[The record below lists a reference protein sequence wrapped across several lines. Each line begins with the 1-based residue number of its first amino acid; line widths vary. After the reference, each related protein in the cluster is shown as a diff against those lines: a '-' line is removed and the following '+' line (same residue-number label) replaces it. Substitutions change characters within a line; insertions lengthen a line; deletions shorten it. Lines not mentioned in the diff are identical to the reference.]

1 MNPEGHFSSE
11 SLRALRDL
19 RNSLDMLRAPD
30 QRALYLQTPK
40 LPRLTQ
46 VIAGLGQEKPASA
59 PVTPKEILDRWEDFA
74 AGRAR
79 ELDARSVRYLCW
91 EPKVGTDERFHAF
104 LNGSGLTPVGPR
116 SLQGLVRACHSRW
129 SAELAKGPVVSGVRA
144 AVDKYS
150 GPNRV
155 LGKWRALS
163 ELILSSG
170 GPSQLASRM
179 SNKLQS
185 PKELFDELHIDG
197 QSPFAVEVVR
207 QSLAFCRDRLET
219 NQQLLPFMCQSLFN
233 WANLP
238 IDQFKTEV
246 ANCILHRSSK
256 MNWVENKLRDA
267 VRLDQRLGD
276 PRVPARQK
284 NWFGIAPE
292 ARLKVIEWLS
302 KYDIIFFF
310 EHAFPK
316 REDKHGRR
324 AFWLNYVSCIEASR
338 PLLNPDDRASLKDQL
353 KKEGTFGFIWGDN
366 SAFILDFGRVV
377 AVEFNRVGACYVY
390 EKRAWLELVPDLWG
404 PNSFTE
410 SKLKDIARCTARIRH
425 VPGWQDEL
433 RTELARQGVRP

>member
-1 MNPEGHFSSE
+1 MNLDSTSSE

-19 RNSLDMLRAPD
+19 RNSLDMLRAP
-30 QRALYLQTPK
+30 QRRALYLETPK
-40 LPRLTQ
+40 LPKLIH
-46 VIAGLGQEKPASA
+46 VISGLGQDRPARA
-59 PVTPKEILDRWEDFA
+59 PVTPREILDRWEDFA
-74 AGRAR
+74 AGRTK
-79 ELDARSVRYLCW
+79 ELDERAVRYLCW

-104 LNGSGLTPVGPR
+104 VNRSGSTPVGPR

-129 SAELAKGPVVSGVRA
+129 SAELAKGPVVRGVRA
-144 AVDKYS
+144 AVDKYK

-155 LGKWRALS
+155 LGKWRAAS
-163 ELILSSG
+163 ELILDSG
-170 GPSQLASRM
+170 GPVKLASKM

-185 PKELFDELHIDG
+185 PKELFDELTIDA

-207 QSLAFCRDRLET
+207 QSITYSRDRLET
-219 NQQLLPFMCQSLFN
+219 NEQLLPFMCQTLFN
-233 WANLP
+233 WTNFP
-238 IDQFKTEV
+238 VDQFKTEV

-256 MNWVENKLRDA
+256 VTRVENTLRET

-302 KYDIIFFF
+302 KYDISFFF

-324 AFWLNYVSCIEASR
+324 AFWLNYISRMEASR
-338 PLLNPDDRASLKDQL
+338 PLLNPDDRAGLKDQL

-404 PNSFTE
+404 PSSFTE
-410 SKLKDIARCTARIRH
+410 SKLKDIGRCTARIRH

-433 RTELARQGVRP
+433 RTALARQGVRP

>member
-1 MNPEGHFSSE
+1 MNVDSTSPE

-19 RNSLDMLRAPD
+19 CSSLDMLRAPE

-40 LPRLTQ
+40 LLRLNQ
-46 VIAGLGQEKPASA
+46 VIAGLGQERPARA
-59 PVTPKEILDRWEDFA
+59 PVTPREILDRWEDFA
-74 AGRAR
+74 AGRTK
-79 ELDARSVRYLCW
+79 ELEARSVRYLCW
-91 EPKVGTDERFHAF
+91 EPRVGTDESFHAF
-104 LNGSGLTPVGPR
+104 LNRRGLTALGTR

-129 SAELAKGPVVSGVRA
+129 SAELARGPVVRSIRA
-144 AVDKYS
+144 AVDKYT

-155 LGKWRALS
+155 LGKWRTAS
-163 ELILSSG
+163 ELILDSG
-170 GPSQLASRM
+170 GPAQLGSRM

-207 QSLAFCRDRLET
+207 QSLAFCRDRLES
-219 NQQLLPFMCQSLFN
+219 NERLLPFMCQTLFS
-233 WANLP
+233 WANFP
-238 IDQFKTEV
+238 VDQFKIEV
-246 ANCILHRSSK
+246 GNCILHRSSK
-256 MNWVENKLRDA
+256 VSRVENTLRDA
-267 VRLDQRLGD
+267 LRLDQRLGD

-302 KYDIIFFF
+302 RYDIIFFF
-310 EHAFPK
+310 EHAFPR

-324 AFWLNYVSCIEASR
+324 AFWLDYVSRIEASR
-338 PLLNPDDRASLKDQL
+338 ALLNPDDRAGLKDQL

-404 PNSFTE
+404 ASSFTE
-410 SKLKDIARCTARIRH
+410 SKLKDKARCTARIPH
-425 VPGWQDEL
+425 VPGWQDDL
-433 RTELARQGVRP
+433 RTALARQGVRP